1 MDTDQFRRAMME
13 TQQHQG
19 REAES
24 RASARDGLCGSVAR
38 GKVRVSSSISSLD
51 EKADEEGGRG
61 EGQVPGEGNTGSNV
75 HLSRVARRH
84 SAEGVHYGVGVT
96 GRELRGDRQTWVL
109 TCRRGCHQHGRSS

>member
-24 RASARDGLCGSVAR
+24 RASARDGLCGSVAQ

-75 HLSRVARRH
+75 TCLELPEGIQLKVFTTGLELRVG
-84 SAEGVHYGVGVT
+84 SLGET
-96 GRELRGDRQTWVL
+96 GR
-109 TCRRGCHQHGRSS
+109 CGC